1 MVFVFVFGI
10 EAVIKITGLGPRF
23 YFSDKQNQFDFFL
36 VVISLTGFLQAFIPI
51 NITVLRV
58 MRGTRI
64 LRIFKSMTELSELL
78 GALYLSIKSF
88 SYTMLLSLL
97 LLFVFALMGIRL
109 FS

>member
-1 MVFVFVFGI
+1 
-10 EAVIKITGLGPRF
+10 
-23 YFSDKQNQFDFFL
+23 
-36 VVISLTGFLQAFIPI
+36 
-51 NITVLRV
+51 

-64 LRIFKSMTELSELL
+64 LRIFKSLTELSELL

-109 FS
+109 FSKIEIGKYGQIGEQANF